1 VVHSKTQNIDNQT
14 CQKII
19 ICLLRPRI
27 IPRFYFT
34 ALFLFLAITSGKA
47 QLTDLGF
54 GLGGF
59 NFTGD
64 MTRYYNLRN
73 SRPALSIF
81 MRSNLSDAIG
91 LRYGI
96 TGGQISGTD
105 SNPDDPFEMEPFT
118 NYIIE
123 SSVNMEYNFLD
134 FKSKHSR
141 IHWTPYLYFG
151 AGVFFVFGSEKKGDY
166 SRFQPMIPLGFG
178 IKYSTSPKIDIGV
191 EASAR
196 ATFFDYL
203 DNNSGDQL
211 PGEGSDYGSHYTND
225 VYYFIGFTLNYTFY
239 FIPCPYGY
247 D

>member
-1 VVHSKTQNIDNQT
+1 MRNSGKPAVFCFKCGHLNIYLRQHIFTLLFT
-14 CQKII
+14 CLI
-19 ICLLRPRI
+19 LNN
-27 IPRFYFT
+27 
-34 ALFLFLAITSGKA
+34 SKA
-47 QLTDLGF
+47 QLTDIGF

-64 MTRYYNLRN
+64 FSRYYNLKN
-73 SRPALSIF
+73 SRPAISVFI
-81 MRSNLSDAIG
+81 RSNQTDAIG
-91 LRYGI
+91 LRYGF

-105 SNPDDPFEMEPFT
+105 NNPDDPFDLKPFT
-118 NYIIE
+118 NYILE
-123 SSVNMEYNFLD
+123 GSANLEYHFLD

-151 AGVFFVFGSEKKGDY
+151 AGVFFVFGSEKKDDF
-166 SRFQPMIPLGFG
+166 SRFQPMIPLGIG

-203 DNNSGDQL
+203 DNISGGDI
-211 PGEGSDYGSHYTND
+211 PEEEYEYGSHYTKD

>member
-1 VVHSKTQNIDNQT
+1 MCLRRSHYISHVYLTAIF
-14 CQKII
+14 
-19 ICLLRPRI
+19 ICLL
-27 IPRFYFT
+27 
-34 ALFLFLAITSGKA
+34 ITSVNA

-54 GLGGF
+54 GLGVF

-64 MTRYYNLRN
+64 MTRYYNLKN
-73 SRPALSIF
+73 SRPALSVF
-81 MRSNLSDAIG
+81 MRSNLSDAMG
-91 LRYGI
+91 LRYGF
-96 TGGQISGTD
+96 TAGQVSGTD
-105 SNPDDPFEMEPFT
+105 NDPDDPFEMEPFT

-123 SSVNMEYNFLD
+123 GSANLEYYFLD

-151 AGVFFVFGSEKKGDY
+151 AGMFFVFGSEKKGDY
-166 SRFQPMIPLGFG
+166 SRFQPMLPLGFG

-196 ATFFDYL
+196 VTFFDYL
-203 DNNSGDQL
+203 DNNSGGLLTD
-211 PGEGSDYGSHYTND
+211 EDYNYGSHYTND